1 MLCPKCLTN
10 TRVTSTTKLSYE
22 GVQRY
27 RYCPNCHFGF
37 ITKETL
43 QAITATTAFSNAD
56 KKMTVKYGQET
67 NEDGQAT

>member
-43 QAITATTAFSNAD
+43 QAITATTSIFND
-56 KKMTVKYGQET
+56 EKKMTVKYGRQAT
-67 NEDGQAT
+67 DDGQAT

>member
-10 TRVTSTTKLSYE
+10 TRVTSTNKLSYE

-43 QAITATTAFSNAD
+43 QAVTATTSIFND
-56 KKMTVKYGQET
+56 EKKMTVKYGHQAP
-67 NEDGQAT
+67 NDGQVT